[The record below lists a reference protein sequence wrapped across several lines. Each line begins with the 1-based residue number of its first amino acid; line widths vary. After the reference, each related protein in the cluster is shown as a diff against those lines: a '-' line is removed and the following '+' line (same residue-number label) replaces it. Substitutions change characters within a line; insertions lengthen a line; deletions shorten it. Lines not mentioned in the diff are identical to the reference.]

1 MCRIRLAIPELG
13 ISDTDFKDIN
23 DIIQQIKDKITAL
36 VHVLEHTREQ
46 RDVLLQENARLSES
60 LELLKKEQSGLVESS
75 KSLEE
80 KLNQVQQKP
89 VSDQQAEKK
98 RNEVKGKIRELA
110 AEIDKCI
117 ALLNHENQVS

>member
-1 MCRIRLAIPELG
+1 MA
-13 ISDTDFKDIN
+13 DTT
-23 DIIQQIKDKITAL
+23 IQQIKDKITAL

-98 RNEVKGKIRELA
+98 RNEVKTKIRELA

>member
-1 MCRIRLAIPELG
+1 MAE
-13 ISDTDFKDIN
+13 TT
-23 DIIQQIKDKITAL
+23 IQQIKDKITAL